1 VFHCFGAQAT
11 LQQFVKPYLDVIV
24 GDLGPGNSMHSVSV
38 FQHGKAVAQLS
49 CKNQYLL
56 GKLKYREQNFL

>member
-1 VFHCFGAQAT
+1 MFHCFGAQAT
-11 LQQFVKPYLDVIV
+11 LQQFVKPYLDIIV
-24 GDLGPGNSMHSVSV
+24 DLGLENSMHLVSV